1 MIKHIKIIILLF
13 FLINSKGFALENN
26 IILKINNDII
36 TSIDIFNEIKKI
48 RFLNNNLAEIDN
60 EEIYDIALQSLIRN
74 RVKKIEVLKN
84 VKSLEVQNEDYLNL
98 LIQNAYKRLNID
110 NLVNFKKELSNR
122 GINYEEFKNELKV
135 DIFWN
140 EIIYSKFNNNVVI
153 DEEKLKRQL
162 ENTKKN
168 NLEFNLSEIA
178 YQAVNINE
186 VEDEYK
192 IIKNDIEKLGFEN
205 AALKHSLSNTAS
217 NGGNLGWVNEK
228 AINDEILNQIKSIPV
243 NSITKPIKIA
253 SGFVILKKNDQR
265 EFKNEFNFEEELKKL
280 INYEKDQQLRNFSNL
295 YFNKVKK
302 NLKINAL

>member
-1 MIKHIKIIILLF
+1 MIKHIKIIILLY
-13 FLINSKGFALENN
+13 FLISGKAFALENN

-48 RFLNNNLAEIDN
+48 RFFNNNLAEIDN
-60 EEIYDIALQSLIRN
+60 EEIYDIALQSLLRN

-178 YQAVNINE
+178 YQAENINE
-186 VEDEYK
+186 VEDKYK

>member
-13 FLINSKGFALENN
+13 FLITGKGFALENN

-48 RFLNNNLAEIDN
+48 RFFNNNLAEINN
-60 EEIYDIALQSLIRN
+60 EEIYDIALQSLLRN

-98 LIQNAYKRLNID
+98 LIQNSYKRLNID

-153 DEEKLKRQL
+153 DEEKLKTQL

-178 YQAVNINE
+178 YQAENINE
-186 VEDEYK
+186 IEDEYK
-192 IIKNDIEKLGFEN
+192 NIKNDIEKLGFEN

-228 AINDEILNQIKSIPV
+228 AIN
-243 NSITKPIKIA
+243 
-253 SGFVILKKNDQR
+253 
-265 EFKNEFNFEEELKKL
+265 
-280 INYEKDQQLRNFSNL
+280 
-295 YFNKVKK
+295 
-302 NLKINAL
+302 

>member
-1 MIKHIKIIILLF
+1 MIKHLKIIILLY
-13 FLINSKGFALENN
+13 FLISGKGFALENN

-48 RFLNNNLAEIDN
+48 RFFNNNLAEIDN
-60 EEIYDIALQSLIRN
+60 EEIYDIALQSLLRN

-140 EIIYSKFNNNVVI
+140 EIIYSNFNNNVVI

-178 YQAVNINE
+178 YQAENINE
-186 VEDEYK
+186 IEDEYK
-192 IIKNDIEKLGFEN
+192 NIKNDIEKLGFEN
-205 AALKHSLSNTAS
+205 AALKHSLSDTAS

-228 AINDEILNQIKSIPV
+228 AINEQILNQIKTIPV

>member
-13 FLINSKGFALENN
+13 FLINGKGFALENK

-48 RFLNNNLAEIDN
+48 KFFNNNLAEIDN
-60 EEIYDIALQSLIRN
+60 EEIYDIALQSLLRN

-98 LIQNAYKRLNID
+98 LIQNTYKRLNID

-122 GINYEEFKNELKV
+122 GINYEEFKNGLKV

-140 EIIYSKFNNNVVI
+140 EIIFSKFNNNVVI
-153 DEEKLKRQL
+153 DKEKLKRQL

-168 NLEFNLSEIA
+168 NLEFNISEIA
-178 YQAVNINE
+178 YQAENINE

-253 SGFVILKKNDQR
+253 SGFVILKKNNER

>member
-1 MIKHIKIIILLF
+1 MIKHIKIIILLY
-13 FLINSKGFALENN
+13 FLISGKGFALENN

-48 RFLNNNLAEIDN
+48 RFFNNNLAEIDN
-60 EEIYDIALQSLIRN
+60 EEIYDIALQSLLRN

-153 DEEKLKRQL
+153 DEEKLKKQL
-162 ENTKKN
+162 ENSNKN

-178 YQAVNINE
+178 YQAENINE

-192 IIKNDIEKLGFEN
+192 IIKNDIEKLGFES

-280 INYEKDQQLRNFSNL
+280 INFEKDQQLRNFSNL

>member
-1 MIKHIKIIILLF
+1 MIKQIKIIILLF
-13 FLINSKGFALENN
+13 FLITSKGFALENN

-48 RFLNNNLAEIDN
+48 RFFNNNLAEIDN
-60 EEIYDIALQSLIRN
+60 EEIYDIALQSLLRN

-162 ENTKKN
+162 ENIKKN

-178 YQAVNINE
+178 YQAENINE

-192 IIKNDIEKLGFEN
+192 NIKNDIEKLGFEN

>member
-1 MIKHIKIIILLF
+1 MIKYIKIIILLY
-13 FLINSKGFALENN
+13 FLISGKGFALENK

-48 RFLNNNLAEIDN
+48 RFFNNNLAKIDN
-60 EEIYDIALQSLIRN
+60 EEIYDIALQSLLKN

-98 LIQNAYKRLNID
+98 LIQNAYTRLNID

-140 EIIYSKFNNNVVI
+140 EIIYSKFNDNVVI
-153 DEEKLKRQL
+153 DEEKLKKQL
-162 ENTKKN
+162 ENSNKN

-178 YQAVNINE
+178 YQAENINE

-295 YFNKVKK
+295 YFNIVKK

>member
-48 RFLNNNLAEIDN
+48 RFFNNNLAEIDN
-60 EEIYDIALQSLIRN
+60 EEIYDIALQSLLRN

-98 LIQNAYKRLNID
+98 LIQNTYKRLNID

-153 DEEKLKRQL
+153 DEEKLKKQL
-162 ENTKKN
+162 ENSNKN

-178 YQAVNINE
+178 YQSVNINE

-217 NGGNLGWVNEK
+217 NGGNLGWINEK

-253 SGFVILKKNDQR
+253 SGFVILKKMIKENL
-265 EFKNEFNFEEELKKL
+265 KMNLILKK
-280 INYEKDQQLRNFSNL
+280 S
-295 YFNKVKK
+295 
-302 NLKINAL
+302 

>member
-1 MIKHIKIIILLF
+1 MIKHIKIIILLY
-13 FLINSKGFALENN
+13 FLISGKGFALENN

-48 RFLNNNLAEIDN
+48 KFFNNNLAEIDN
-60 EEIYDIALQSLIRN
+60 EEIYDIALQSLLRN

-84 VKSLEVQNEDYLNL
+84 VKSLEVQNEYYLNL

-110 NLVNFKKELSNR
+110 NLENFKKELSNR

-153 DEEKLKRQL
+153 DEENLKRQL
-162 ENTKKN
+162 ENSKKN

-178 YQAVNINE
+178 YQAENINE
-186 VEDEYK
+186 IEDEYK
-192 IIKNDIEKLGFEN
+192 NIKNDIEKLGFEN

-228 AINDEILNQIKSIPV
+228 AINEQILNQIKTIPV

-280 INYEKDQQLRNFSNL
+280 INYETDQQLRNFSNL

-302 NLKINAL
+302 NLKIDAL

>member
-1 MIKHIKIIILLF
+1 MIKHIKIIILLY
-13 FLINSKGFALENN
+13 FLISGKGFALENN

-48 RFLNNNLAEIDN
+48 RFFNNNLAKIDN
-60 EEIYDIALQSLIRN
+60 EEIYDIALQSLLRN

-84 VKSLEVQNEDYLNL
+84 VKSLQVRNEDYLNL

-140 EIIYSKFNNNVVI
+140 EIIFSKFNNNVVI

-168 NLEFNLSEIA
+168 NFEFNLSEIA
-178 YQAVNINE
+178 YQAENINK
-186 VEDEYK
+186 VEDTYK
-192 IIKNDIEKLGFEN
+192 IIKNDIKKLGFEN

-253 SGFVILKKNDQR
+253 SGFVILKKNNER

-280 INYEKDQQLRNFSNL
+280 INYEKDQQLRNFSDL

>member
-1 MIKHIKIIILLF
+1 MIKHIKIIILLY
-13 FLINSKGFALENN
+13 FLISGKGFALENN

-48 RFLNNNLAEIDN
+48 RFFNNNLAEIDN
-60 EEIYDIALQSLIRN
+60 EEIYDIALQSLLRN

-98 LIQNAYKRLNID
+98 LIQNTYKRLNID

-178 YQAVNINE
+178 YQAENINE

-228 AINDEILNQIKSIPV
+228 AINEQILNQIKTIPV

>member
-13 FLINSKGFALENN
+13 FLISGKGFALENN

-48 RFLNNNLAEIDN
+48 KFFNNNLAEIDN
-60 EEIYDIALQSLIRN
+60 EEIYDIALQSLLRN

-98 LIQNAYKRLNID
+98 LIQNTYKRLNID

-122 GINYEEFKNELKV
+122 DINYEEFKNELKV

-162 ENTKKN
+162 ENSKKN

-178 YQAVNINE
+178 YQAENINE

>member
-13 FLINSKGFALENN
+13 FLITGKGFALENN
-26 IILKINNDII
+26 IILKINNEII

-48 RFLNNNLAEIDN
+48 KFFNNNLVEIDN
-60 EEIYDIALQSLIRN
+60 EEIYDIALQSLLRN

-110 NLVNFKKELSNR
+110 NLENFKKELSNR
-122 GINYEEFKNELKV
+122 SINYEEFKNELKV

-140 EIIYSKFNNNVVI
+140 EIIFSKFNNNVVI

-162 ENTKKN
+162 ENSKKN

-178 YQAVNINE
+178 YQAENINE
-186 VEDEYK
+186 IEDEYK

-217 NGGNLGWVNEK
+217 NGGNLGWVSEK

-253 SGFVILKKNDQR
+253 SGFVILKKNNER

>member
-1 MIKHIKIIILLF
+1 MIKYIKIIILLY
-13 FLINSKGFALENN
+13 FLISGKGFALENN

-48 RFLNNNLAEIDN
+48 RFFNNNLAEIDN

-153 DEEKLKRQL
+153 DEEKLKTQL

-168 NLEFNLSEIA
+168 NFEFNLSEIA
-178 YQAVNINE
+178 YQAENINE

-192 IIKNDIEKLGFEN
+192 NIKNDIEKLGFEN

-253 SGFVILKKNDQR
+253 SGFVILKKNNER

-280 INYEKDQQLRNFSNL
+280 INYEKDQQLKNFSNL

>member
-1 MIKHIKIIILLF
+1 MIKHIKIIILLY
-13 FLINSKGFALENN
+13 FLISGKGFALENN

-48 RFLNNNLAEIDN
+48 KFFNNNLAEIDN
-60 EEIYDIALQSLIRN
+60 EEIYDIALQSLLRN

-122 GINYEEFKNELKV
+122 DINYEEFKNELKV

-153 DEEKLKRQL
+153 DEEKLKKQL
-162 ENTKKN
+162 ENSNKN

-228 AINDEILNQIKSIPV
+228 AINNEILNQIKSIPV

-280 INYEKDQQLRNFSNL
+280 INFEKDQQLRNFSNL

>member
-48 RFLNNNLAEIDN
+48 KFFNNNLAEIDN

-98 LIQNAYKRLNID
+98 LIQNTYKRLNID

-122 GINYEEFKNELKV
+122 DINYEEFKNELKI

-153 DEEKLKRQL
+153 DEEKLKKQL
-162 ENTKKN
+162 ENSNKN

-178 YQAVNINE
+178 YQSVNINE

-205 AALKHSLSNTAS
+205 AALKHSLSNTAR

-280 INYEKDQQLRNFSNL
+280 INFEKDQQLRNFSNL

>member
-1 MIKHIKIIILLF
+1 MIKYIKIIILLY
-13 FLINSKGFALENN
+13 FLISGKGFALENN

-48 RFLNNNLAEIDN
+48 RFFNNNLAEIDN
-60 EEIYDIALQSLIRN
+60 EEIYDIALQSLLRN

-178 YQAVNINE
+178 YQAENINE

-192 IIKNDIEKLGFEN
+192 IINNDIEKLGFEN

-228 AINDEILNQIKSIPV
+228 AINNEILNQIKSIPV

-295 YFNKVKK
+295 YFNIVKK